1 MMEEKLYK
9 LIQERGPWLLKKNF
23 VSKSI
28 FSFLKNYLKFEETV
42 FVGSHIQTMTGPEAF
57 TWLGS
62 EYTSNCEVKGLENI
76 PEDGKCLIVSNHP
89 MGAADAI
96 ALYYQICKVR
106 QDSFFFAN
114 ELFVYLLGAFD
125 EVIAP
130 VVWNKEKETH
140 SADKTTLGRIKVFFD
155 AERPGIIFPSG
166 RLSKLTLFGL
176 RDRPWEKTPIT
187 LAKKYNFPLVPV
199 YVKGRNS
206 WFYYFASFVSKQLR
220 DVSQLNELFNKR
232 ETKIKIKIGKP
243 IRVSNLSE
251 NNDTAIKELRDKVER
266 LRKF

>member
-1 MMEEKLYK
+1 MEEKLYK
-9 LIQERGPWLLKKNF
+9 LIQERGPWLLKKNL

-28 FSFLKNYLKFEETV
+28 FSFLKNYLKFEETI
-42 FVGSHIQTMTGPEAF
+42 FVGNHIQTMTGPEAF

-140 SADKTTLGRIKVFFD
+140 SANKTTL
-155 AERPGIIFPSG
+155 
-166 RLSKLTLFGL
+166 
-176 RDRPWEKTPIT
+176 
-187 LAKKYNFPLVPV
+187 
-199 YVKGRNS
+199 
-206 WFYYFASFVSKQLR
+206 
-220 DVSQLNELFNKR
+220 
-232 ETKIKIKIGKP
+232 
-243 IRVSNLSE
+243 
-251 NNDTAIKELRDKVER
+251 
-266 LRKF
+266 

>member
-1 MMEEKLYK
+1 MYK
-9 LIQERGPWLLKKNF
+9 
-23 VSKSI
+23 
-28 FSFLKNYLKFEETV
+28 
-42 FVGSHIQTMTGPEAF
+42 
-57 TWLGS
+57 
-62 EYTSNCEVKGLENI
+62 
-76 PEDGKCLIVSNHP
+76 
-89 MGAADAI
+89 
-96 ALYYQICKVR
+96 R
-106 QDSFFFAN
+106 Q
-114 ELFVYLLGAFD
+114 
-125 EVIAP
+125 
-130 VVWNKEKETH
+130 
-140 SADKTTLGRIKVFFD
+140 
-155 AERPGIIFPSG
+155 PGIIFPSG

-232 ETKIKIKIGKP
+232 EAKIKIKIGKP
-243 IRVSNLSE
+243 IRVSTLSE

>member
-1 MMEEKLYK
+1 
-9 LIQERGPWLLKKNF
+9 
-23 VSKSI
+23 
-28 FSFLKNYLKFEETV
+28 
-42 FVGSHIQTMTGPEAF
+42 MTGPEAF

-140 SADKTTLGRIKVFFD
+140 SASKITLGRIKVFFD

-166 RLSKLTLFGL
+166 RLSKLTLFGSAC
-176 RDRPWEKTPIT
+176 R
-187 LAKKYNFPLVPV
+187 NF
-199 YVKGRNS
+199 GG
-206 WFYYFASFVSKQLR
+206 FAA
-220 DVSQLNELFNKR
+220 ELDEASISRSTDPYLQFDGFGVFDASSNHR
-232 ETKIKIKIGKP
+232 E
-243 IRVSNLSE
+243 RS
-251 NNDTAIKELRDKVER
+251 
-266 LRKF
+266 